1 MDDYAF
7 LKPKLSRLKLSG
19 ILETLPLRMD
29 QAMKDK
35 WSFSQFLDLLL
46 TDEVERR
53 DFKQLSRRLVKSELD
68 PDKTLESFD
77 FTFNPRIHEPTIRE
91 LATCFFMEKKEN
103 IFFLG
108 PSGVGKSHLAQAL
121 GHQACRKSHDTMLR
135 RTEPLFKWIH
145 SGKGDGTHERRLKLV
160 SSVPLLI
167 VDDFGLKPLSEE
179 QQADLYEVICNRY
192 ERHSTVITSNR
203 DFSEWPMIFANP
215 LMGSAAMDRL
225 VDRGIKIVIE
235 GESYRV
241 HNFVKREGND
251 RKIQSSKRRQA

>member
-1 MDDYAF
+1 VNDYTF

-29 QAMKDK
+29 QAMKEK

-68 PDKTLESFD
+68 PDKSLECFD

-103 IFFLG
+103 LFFLG

-121 GHQACRKSHDTMLR
+121 GHQACRKSHDTMFR

-167 VDDFGLKPLSEE
+167 LDDFGLKSLSEE
-179 QQADLYEVICNRY
+179 QQADLYEVICSRY
-192 ERHSTVITSNR
+192 ERHSTIMTSNR
-203 DFSEWPMIFANP
+203 LCGAPHNRFNAEPIVM
-215 LMGSAAMDRL
+215 R
-225 VDRGIKIVIE
+225 RGESQVLTKMLSFRWSKIVL
-235 GESYRV
+235 
-241 HNFVKREGND
+241 
-251 RKIQSSKRRQA
+251 